1 MIKIGLIVDNARY
14 LAELKSVI
22 QFQPDILCSIATTS
36 VDAFWESLPKRSLLD
51 IIFLDIDLPNQSGL
65 EAISALRK
73 RFEHAEIIALAPN
86 DADPK
91 ILIRALNAGANGCIE
106 RDFPI
111 SSLSPMIKTV
121 QNGGA
126 LISPRMAR
134 MLVEY
139 FRPPQHASLELL
151 SHKEA
156 QLLRLFYEGNTY
168 EESASIL
175 GLSIDGVKYHV
186 KNIYRKLN
194 VDNKVDAL
202 RVFREVMQ

>member
-1 MIKIGLIVDNARY
+1 
-14 LAELKSVI
+14 
-22 QFQPDILCSIATTS
+22 
-36 VDAFWESLPKRSLLD
+36 
-51 IIFLDIDLPNQSGL
+51 
-65 EAISALRK
+65 
-73 RFEHAEIIALAPN
+73 
-86 DADPK
+86 
-91 ILIRALNAGANGCIE
+91 
-106 RDFPI
+106 
-111 SSLSPMIKTV
+111 MIKTV

-139 FRPPQHASLELL
+139 FKPPQHTSLELL

-202 RVFREVMQ
+202 RVFREVLQ